1 MNWLQDIA
9 RFLSAPPG
17 DLVYH
22 LIVLFAIEAVT
33 VMAWQHRRA
42 AGPRRWFLAAVGL
55 NVGRLALIL
64 AAALAALRVIP
75 SIAITPPL
83 ERFVEVFSLGL
94 LAWAFVPLLAHYSQ
108 VGLIWVVGNLILA
121 AAAYAWFAPQWFVA
135 SGSGIGFNGSPQ
147 DIVWGAWALAL
158 STLAMVGSLLRRR
171 NGWAISFV
179 AFALMAAGHALH
191 LLSPDRQ
198 LSVAEWARWG
208 TLTAYPLFAALVYT
222 QIMETREVAAVPAS
236 PLPFPAS
243 LPAATPGAA
252 DLWPVAEACRGVAE
266 GGDLPLALQQAA
278 QAIAKTCDVD
288 LAAIGVPG
296 ASVGTV
302 EFVAIHHPGAEPQLG
317 VTFLL
322 DSQPTIKHA
331 ISHQRPATLQN
342 SEAMELAA
350 LLGSQ
355 SPHRM
360 QIEPLVYNRETL
372 GVLVLSKVNDD
383 LTSESQAAAAQA
395 ACAHL
400 ASALGIARKTESL
413 AGRADELARSLRE
426 SETRDAR
433 VRLEREAQIAQS
445 QSDLQQAAAQLAEA
459 QKQAAHYQK
468 KTEELA
474 ALIDLHMRDQPEAPT
489 PAGWQ
494 EQARQLTFERDQAM
508 SEMQRW
514 REEAEQALA
523 LQAPLESELQKAQ
536 KRIGQLEEESEQARH
551 ALPPAGGDATTYGL
565 VVSDAQ
571 GQVVA
576 ASDTGARLLGKDR
589 SALIGQALSCACPD
603 PHWKEIV
610 EELLTLAS
618 ESPSAQAPVPFTVQ
632 FAGRQI
638 NVELTLL
645 AADGN
650 SSPGGLVAVLTAPS
664 RSGPESENRNEV
676 IASLAQELRT
686 PMTSISG
693 YTDLL
698 LKESAGILGA
708 MQRQFLQRVQANTER
723 MSVMLN
729 DLVRVTAI
737 DTEQFKLEPEPVN
750 IVEIIEEAIMGNSSQ
765 YGERNVTIQLD
776 LDEHLPSLCAD
787 RDSLYQIVSHLLA
800 NAGQCSQSGTEVLIS
815 AHQDQENF
823 LAVSVT
829 DTGGG
834 IHPSDRQRVFSRRY
848 RADNPLIE
856 GLGDTGIGLSIAR
869 TLVEAHG
876 GRIWV
881 ESEMGHGSTFTF
893 VFPILPSSEND
904 LGLTLEPG

>member
-1 MNWLQDIA
+1 MNWLQDVA

-22 LIVLFAIEAVT
+22 LIVLFAIEAIT
-33 VMAWQHRRA
+33 VMAWQNRRA
-42 AGPRRWFLAAVGL
+42 ADPRRWFLAAVGL

-64 AAALAALRVIP
+64 VAALAALRLIL
-75 SIAITPPL
+75 STAITPPL
-83 ERFVEVFSLGL
+83 ERFVEVFSLAL

-108 VGLIWVVGNLILA
+108 VGRIWVIGNLILA

-135 SGSGIGFNGSPQ
+135 SGSGIAFNGTPQ

-158 STLAMVGSLLRRR
+158 STLAMFGSLLQRR
-171 NGWAISFV
+171 NGWATSFV
-179 AFALMAAGHALH
+179 AFALVAAGQTLH

-198 LSVAEWARWG
+198 IHAAEWARWG
-208 TLTAYPLFAALVYT
+208 TLAAYPLFAALVYT
-222 QIMETREVAAVPAS
+222 QITETREAEKA
-236 PLPFPAS
+236 PAS
-243 LPAATPGAA
+243 LVPFPVSVPAEKLGVT
-252 DLWPVAEACRGVAE
+252 DLWPVAEVCRSVAE
-266 GGDLPLALQQAA
+266 GGDLSQALQQAA
-278 QAIAKTCDVD
+278 RVIAQTCDVD

-296 ASVGTV
+296 ASAGTV
-302 EFVAIHHPGAEPQLG
+302 EFIAIHHPGAESQPG
-317 VTFLL
+317 ATFQL
-322 DSQPTIKHA
+322 DSQPSVKRA
-331 ISHQRPATLQN
+331 ILHQRSATVQN
-342 SEAMELAA
+342 AEAMELAA

-355 SPHRM
+355 SPNPM

-372 GVLVLSKVNDD
+372 GVLILSKANNDLID
-383 LTSESQAAAAQA
+383 ESQSSAAQA
-395 ACAHL
+395 ASAHL

-413 AGRADELARSLRE
+413 AGRAGELARSLRE

-433 VRLEREAQIAQS
+433 VRLEREAQVAQS
-445 QSDLQQAAAQLAEA
+445 QADLQQVTTQLAEA
-459 QKQAAHYQK
+459 QKQAAYYQK

-474 ALIDLHMRDQPEAPT
+474 ALIDLHMREQQQVPT
-489 PAGWQ
+489 PADWQ
-494 EQARQLTFERDQAM
+494 EQVERLTFERDQAI
-508 SEMQRW
+508 SETQRW
-514 REEAEQALA
+514 RDQAEQALA
-523 LQAPLESELQKAQ
+523 QQAPLESEFQKTQ
-536 KRIGQLEEESEQARH
+536 ERISQLEEELGQARQ
-551 ALPPAGGDATTYGL
+551 APLAGSDVATYGL
-565 VVSDAQ
+565 VLSDAQ

-576 ASDTGARLLGKDR
+576 ASDTGARLLGKSR
-589 SALIGQALSCACPD
+589 TALIGQMMSCVCPD

-610 EELLTLAS
+610 EELLAMAGG
-618 ESPSAQAPVPFTVQ
+618 SPSAQAPVPFTAQ

-645 AADGN
+645 PADGN
-650 SSPGGLVAVLTAPS
+650 STPGGLVAVLTQPN
-664 RSGPESENRNEV
+664 RLGPETENRNEV

-729 DLVRVTAI
+729 DLVRVTAV
-737 DTEQFKLEPEPVN
+737 DAEQFKPEPESVN
-750 IVEIIEEAIMGNSSQ
+750 IIEIIEEAIMGNSSQ

-776 LDEHLPSLCAD
+776 LDEHLPSLRTD

-800 NAGQCSQSGTEVLIS
+800 NAGQCSQSGTEVLVS
-815 AHQDQENF
+815 AHQSQDNF
-823 LAVSVT
+823 LSVSVT

-834 IHPSDRQRVFSRRY
+834 IHPADRQRVFSRRY

-881 ESEMGHGSTFTF
+881 ESEMGRGSTFTF
-893 VFPILPSSEND
+893 LFPILPSSEND
-904 LGLTLEPG
+904 LGPTLGPA

>member
-22 LIVLFAIEAVT
+22 LIVLFAIEAIT
-33 VMAWQHRRA
+33 VMAWQNRQA
-42 AGPRRWFLAAVGL
+42 ANARRWFLAAVGL
-55 NVGRLALIL
+55 NIGRLALIL

-94 LAWAFVPLLAHYSQ
+94 LAWAFVPCLAHYSQ
-108 VGLIWVVGNLILA
+108 VGRIWVVGNLILA

-135 SGSGIGFNGSPQ
+135 SGSGIGFNGTPQ

-158 STLAMVGSLLRRR
+158 STLAMMGSLLQRR
-171 NGWAISFV
+171 NGWATSFV
-179 AFALMAAGHALH
+179 AFGLVAAGQALH

-198 LSVAEWARWG
+198 IHVAEWARWG

-222 QIMETREVAAVPAS
+222 QIMETREAEAVPAS
-236 PLPFPAS
+236 LLPFPTAV
-243 LPAATPGAA
+243 PAETSGIT
-252 DLWPVAEACRGVAE
+252 DLWPVAEACRGVTE

-278 QAIAKTCDVD
+278 QVIAKTLNVD

-296 ASVGTV
+296 ASAGTV
-302 EFVAIHHPGAEPQLG
+302 EFVAIHHPGAEPQQG
-317 VTFLL
+317 TIFLL

-342 SEAMELAA
+342 AEATELAA

-355 SPHRM
+355 SLNQMR
-360 QIEPLVYNRETL
+360 IEPLVYNRETL
-372 GVLVLSKVNDD
+372 GVLILSKANDD
-383 LTSESQAAAAQA
+383 LASESQASAAQA
-395 ACAHL
+395 SGVHL

-426 SETRDAR
+426 SEARDAR
-433 VRLEREAQIAQS
+433 VRLEHEAQIAQS
-445 QSDLQQAAAQLAEA
+445 QSDLQRAAAQLAEA

-474 ALIDLHMRDQPEAPT
+474 ALIDLHMREQQQVPT
-489 PAGWQ
+489 PADWQ
-494 EQARQLTFERDQAM
+494 EQVEQLTFERDQAM
-508 SEMQRW
+508 SETQKW
-514 REEAEQALA
+514 RDEVDQALA

-536 KRIGQLEEESEQARH
+536 ERIGQLEEELGQARH
-551 ALPPAGGDATTYGL
+551 ALPPGGDDVTTYGI

-576 ASDTGARLLGKDR
+576 ASDTGARLLGQQR

-610 EELLTLAS
+610 EELLAMAS
-618 ESPSAQAPVPFTVQ
+618 GSPSAPAPVPFTAQ

-650 SSPGGLVAVLTAPS
+650 PSPGGLVAVLSTLN
-664 RSGPESENRNEV
+664 RLGPETENRNEV

-737 DTEQFKLEPEPVN
+737 DTEQFKPEPESVN
-750 IVEIIEEAIMGNSSQ
+750 IIEIIEEAIMGNSSQ
-765 YGERNVTIQLD
+765 YCERNVTIQLD
-776 LDEHLPSLCAD
+776 LDEHLPSLRTD

-800 NAGQCSQSGTEVLIS
+800 NAGQCSQSGTEVLVS
-815 AHQDQENF
+815 AHQAQDNF
-823 LAVSVT
+823 LSVSVT

-834 IHPSDRQRVFSRRY
+834 IHPADRQRVFSRRY

-881 ESEMGHGSTFTF
+881 ESEMGRGSTFTF
-893 VFPILPSSEND
+893 LFPILPSSEND
-904 LGLTLEPG
+904 LGPTMGPG